1 MNREVRYMRP
11 DFVFVAS
18 LVEKQKGTPRSVSR
32 SLFFSCS
39 LDSFSTTLEYV
50 RLRNAVLTNLSRFP
64 RSPPLSPLIAIKYIK
79 KYRATSLRINR
90 TKLYIYSDRWSQV
103 LLFIYY
109 YYYYNNVIFLLF
121 YFCVSCLSRSVRQL
135 VLRLSSSSRFA
146 RERNGNNKR
155 KENSPF
161 FFCKASKNVLC
172 ASCERSRRESTLK
185 IYFSSLSL
193 LCVLLRVVRSLDF
206 NRVDV
211 HCSPVSTRSRFS
223 CNERPNS
230 RISVEFAF

>member
-11 DFVFVAS
+11 DFVFVS
-18 LVEKQKGTPRSVSR
+18 
-32 SLFFSCS
+32 SLFWNRYEKVCPVLFCVLCS
-39 LDSFSTTLEYV
+39 FHALSIHSLRSNV

-64 RSPPLSPLIAIKYIK
+64 RTPSLSPLIAIKYIK

-109 YYYYNNVIFLLF
+109 YYYNNVIFLLF

-146 RERNGNNKR
+146 REGNENNKR

-161 FFCKASKNVLC
+161 F
-172 ASCERSRRESTLK
+172 
-185 IYFSSLSL
+185 
-193 LCVLLRVVRSLDF
+193 
-206 NRVDV
+206 
-211 HCSPVSTRSRFS
+211 
-223 CNERPNS
+223 
-230 RISVEFAF
+230 